1 MAGYPVI
8 DPAGVDI
15 YDEEGNLTHY
25 DLGDTVPLS
34 KLISRRYSW
43 LVNRGYLSEVETD
56 DWGSTVWGEISGTL
70 SSQTDLQSALDAKLN
85 LTGGTLTGLLTITS
99 GANTFGF
106 KNGGSSVTPQF
117 HLGTSGGK
125 SVGLL
130 AGTTETAF
138 IYDSTGTFNITTD
151 TKANIDAGTSS
162 GGTVRLTMSSTGA
175 MTLTS
180 DLTLSLGN
188 LTISAGYVSLG
199 SVLGDRLMM
208 YGAKDG
214 ASSYG
219 LGVEAGALYYR
230 ANGTHRW
237 YTGTVADSGTS
248 AVMSL
253 TSTGLTLTGQT
264 YIKNSTPTSLNAI
277 KGSRFGYSTGYR
289 TVVIGDTGTA
299 NSTSVAIAEDVS
311 DIVSG
316 SFTGNG
322 SEVIFRNA
330 AKFMTPNSGRT
341 GFIQALKWDSVGKT
355 TLLALDVTT
364 GDASGNLLKVFGD
377 GATNGMA
384 ISTNWNTGNSFLD
397 FRIGGTTA
405 ATYNVLRLNNGG
417 IVQMPG
423 TTDSTTTTTGTLQ
436 VAGGVGIAKK
446 LYVGSDLSVAGQK
459 LLLTH
464 GNPYVSMHSTHTAPG
479 NRYFTGLYNNASGGE
494 LRLHADGEA
503 MALYVS
509 NSASYPFRIYS
520 SSWNGTS
527 YDITERFKVDG
538 SNGTATISGNLT
550 VTGTTVSHSV
560 TGSATHNIIGTQYI
574 TTNLTCGAGYTA
586 GITFNTGAAGAG
598 QRWIIFKDESA
609 ESGANAGS
617 NFMIRNYSDAGAY
630 ISTPLTITRSTGA
643 VSLTGNLSVSKAS
656 AAMQLNSTSGDAQ
669 FFIDRTGAGYGTVV
683 IRSGTSNRWTLGT
696 LGGTETGSDASTNF
710 LIGRHSDAGTYLG
723 AALTITR
730 STGDIV
736 LASTTD
742 SSSSTTGAIKTAGG
756 MGIAKK
762 LYVGTD
768 LNVAGTIESSD
779 VRAISQVM
787 GVF

>member
-70 SSQTDLQSALDAKLN
+70 SSQTDLQNALDAKLN

-130 AGTTETAF
+130 AGTTGTAF
-138 IYDSTGTFNITTD
+138 VYDSTGTFNINTD

-162 GGTVRLTMSSTGA
+162 GGTARLTMSSTGA
-175 MTLTS
+175 VTLTS

-188 LTISAGYVSLG
+188 LAISAGYVSLG

-208 YGAKDG
+208 YGVKDG

-299 NSTSVAIAEDVS
+299 NYTSVAIAEDVS
-311 DIVSG
+311 DIATGSG
-316 SFTGNG
+316 WNG
-322 SEVIFRNA
+322 DGREVIFRNSA
-330 AKFMTPNSGRT
+330 QFMTPNSGRT

-364 GDASGNLLKVFGD
+364 GDASGNLLKVFGE
-377 GATNGMA
+377 GATSGMA
-384 ISTNWNTGNSFLD
+384 ISTNWNTGNAYLD
-397 FRIGGTTA
+397 FRLGGTTT
-405 ATYNVLRLNNGG
+405 TYNTLRLNSSGV
-417 IVQMPG
+417 VQMPG

-436 VAGGVGIAKK
+436 VAGGVGVAKK
-446 LYVGSDLSVAGQK
+446 LYVGSDLSVAGQQ

-550 VTGTTVSHSV
+550 ATG
-560 TGSATHNIIGTQYI
+560 
-574 TTNLTCGAGYTA
+574 
-586 GITFNTGAAGAG
+586 
-598 QRWIIFKDESA
+598 
-609 ESGANAGS
+609 
-617 NFMIRNYSDAGAY
+617 
-630 ISTPLTITRSTGA
+630 
-643 VSLTGNLSVSKAS
+643 
-656 AAMQLNSTSGDAQ
+656 
-669 FFIDRTGAGYGTVV
+669 
-683 IRSGTSNRWTLGT
+683 
-696 LGGTETGSDASTNF
+696 
-710 LIGRHSDAGTYLG
+710 
-723 AALTITR
+723 
-730 STGDIV
+730 
-736 LASTTD
+736 TTD
-742 SSSSTTGAIKTAGG
+742 SSSSITGAVTTAGG

-768 LNVAGTIESSD
+768 LNVAGTIEASD

-787 GVF
+787 GAF

>member
-1 MAGYPVI
+1 MAGYPVVGVSASCTH
-8 DPAGVDI
+8 DPQGVDI

-34 KLISRRYSW
+34 KLISRRYNW

-70 SSQTDLQSALDAKLN
+70 SSQTDLQNALDAKLN

-130 AGTTETAF
+130 AGTSGTAF
-138 IYDSTGTFNITTD
+138 VYDSTGTFNITTD
-151 TKANIDAGTSS
+151 TKANIDNGTSS
-162 GGTVRLTMSSTGA
+162 GGTARLTMSSTGA

-188 LTISAGYVSLG
+188 LAISAGYVSLG

-214 ASSYG
+214 AYSYG

-253 TSTGLTLTGQT
+253 ASTGLTLTGQT
-264 YIKNSTPTSLNAI
+264 YIKNSTPTSLQAI

-299 NSTSVAIAEDVS
+299 NFTSVAIAEDVS
-311 DIVSG
+311 DIVTGSG
-316 SFTGNG
+316 WSGDG
-322 SEVIFRNA
+322 REVIFRNA

-364 GDASGNLLKVFGD
+364 GDASGNLLKVFGE

-384 ISTNWNTGNSFLD
+384 ISTNWNTGNAYLD
-397 FRIGGTTA
+397 FRLGGTTTA
-405 ATYNVLRLNNGG
+405 YNTLRLNNGG
-417 IVQMPG
+417 VVQLPG
-423 TTDSTTTTTGTLQ
+423 TTDSTTTTTGALQ
-436 VAGGVGIAKK
+436 VAGGVGIAKA
-446 LYVGSDLSVAGQK
+446 LYVGTTLNVTGQTT
-459 LLLTH
+459 LT
-464 GNPYVSMHSTHTAPG
+464 GNVISNVSIVKA
-479 NRYFTGLYNNASGGE
+479 NA
-494 LRLHADGEA
+494 AFQ
-503 MALYVS
+503 MA
-509 NSASYPFRIYS
+509 S
-520 SSWNGTS
+520 SSGA
-527 YDITERFKVDG
+527 
-538 SNGTATISGNLT
+538 ATIYFDRPAGNSGQLQFR
-550 VTGTTVSHSV
+550 S
-560 TGSATHNIIGTQYI
+560 GSS
-574 TTNLTCGAGYTA
+574 
-586 GITFNTGAAGAG
+586 AAGL
-598 QRWIIFKDESA
+598 RWNVLVNSTA
-609 ESGANAGS
+609 ESGSNAGS
-617 NFMIRNYSDAGAY
+617 DFAIQAVSDAGALLM
-630 ISTPLTITRSTGA
+630 TA
-643 VSLTGNLSVSKAS
+643 LSIA
-656 AAMQLNSTSGDAQ
+656 
-669 FFIDRTGAGYGTVV
+669 
-683 IRSGTSNRWTLGT
+683 
-696 LGGTETGSDASTNF
+696 
-710 LIGRHSDAGTYLG
+710 
-723 AALTITR
+723 R
-730 STGDIV
+730 STGDVV

-768 LNVAGTIESSD
+768 ANVAGTIEASD